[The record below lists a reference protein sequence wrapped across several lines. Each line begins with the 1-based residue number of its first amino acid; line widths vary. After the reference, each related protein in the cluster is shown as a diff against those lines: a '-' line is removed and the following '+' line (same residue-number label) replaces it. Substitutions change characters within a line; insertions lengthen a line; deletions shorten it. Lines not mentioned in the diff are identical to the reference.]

1 MEMDGKNI
9 KKLIDEQTDK
19 LEVPASLQ
27 PEAVVER
34 LEEKAK
40 KKRRSYY
47 KKAAAFAACG
57 VVVLG
62 IGAVGMRDRF
72 SPDNGEML
80 YKTADKGEKIESGAV
95 TAGRID
101 TAEDFDQIYGFIK
114 AERDAQEKDAAAY
127 GAEKN
132 AVSDIASSAQT
143 MQADSTAG
151 VGYSDTNIRQDGVGE
166 GDIAKTDGERLYI
179 LNNQTIEIV
188 GIGQETME
196 KIGEIPLNGEVHFSE
211 FFVEGDR
218 LVAVYGE
225 YPEETGPTGS
235 YPYREYTTAETFDIS
250 DPENPVSL
258 GKITQSGSY
267 HTMRIVDGY
276 VYLFSDFRA
285 DISVLR
291 TDLSG
296 YIPTIQGEYMDS
308 SNIVIPPVKRG
319 SSYTVITSFSLQDPG
334 EETDSKAVFGT
345 AGLCYVS
352 GKNIY
357 ICETEYASKETET
370 DATWIRKLSY
380 ENGELKAVAQAKVQ
394 GVLNDSFSIDE
405 YEGNLRLVT
414 TVTPGFGNS
423 VMPIS
428 QEEDSVQTTE
438 KTVTTNTLYVLDDK
452 LKELS
457 RIEEL
462 APDESIYSARFIGN
476 TGYFVTFRQID
487 PLFSVDLSDPKKP
500 EILGALK
507 IPGFSEYLHPYGD
520 GLLLGIG
527 MDTDPTGMTTN
538 GVKLSMFDVSDPKD
552 VREIQKYVI
561 EGAYSTDAAYNYKV
575 VLADPEKNLIG
586 FTVNAETISYYVFSY
601 GEDGFTCLM
610 QRDMTGYAT
619 NVRAF
624 YVGDRFY
631 LIAGNTVEA
640 YDVHT
645 FEKLDDIVL

>member
-1 MEMDGKNI
+1 
-9 KKLIDEQTDK
+9 
-19 LEVPASLQ
+19 
-27 PEAVVER
+27 
-34 LEEKAK
+34 
-40 KKRRSYY
+40 
-47 KKAAAFAACG
+47 
-57 VVVLG
+57 
-62 IGAVGMRDRF
+62 
-72 SPDNGEML
+72 
-80 YKTADKGEKIESGAV
+80 
-95 TAGRID
+95 
-101 TAEDFDQIYGFIK
+101 
-114 AERDAQEKDAAAY
+114 
-127 GAEKN
+127 
-132 AVSDIASSAQT
+132 
-143 MQADSTAG
+143 
-151 VGYSDTNIRQDGVGE
+151 
-166 GDIAKTDGERLYI
+166 
-179 LNNQTIEIV
+179 
-188 GIGQETME
+188 
-196 KIGEIPLNGEVHFSE
+196 
-211 FFVEGDR
+211 
-218 LVAVYGE
+218 
-225 YPEETGPTGS
+225 
-235 YPYREYTTAETFDIS
+235 
-250 DPENPVSL
+250 
-258 GKITQSGSY
+258 
-267 HTMRIVDGY
+267 MRIVDGY

-476 TGYFVTFRQID
+476 HGY
-487 PLFSVDLSDPKKP
+487 
-500 EILGALK
+500 
-507 IPGFSEYLHPYGD
+507 
-520 GLLLGIG
+520 
-527 MDTDPTGMTTN
+527 
-538 GVKLSMFDVSDPKD
+538 GVF
-552 VREIQKYVI
+552 
-561 EGAYSTDAAYNYKV
+561 
-575 VLADPEKNLIG
+575 
-586 FTVNAETISYYVFSY
+586 
-601 GEDGFTCLM
+601 C
-610 QRDMTGYAT
+610 
-619 NVRAF
+619 
-624 YVGDRFY
+624 
-631 LIAGNTVEA
+631 
-640 YDVHT
+640 
-645 FEKLDDIVL
+645 DI

>member
-1 MEMDGKNI
+1 
-9 KKLIDEQTDK
+9 
-19 LEVPASLQ
+19 
-27 PEAVVER
+27 
-34 LEEKAK
+34 
-40 KKRRSYY
+40 
-47 KKAAAFAACG
+47 
-57 VVVLG
+57 
-62 IGAVGMRDRF
+62 
-72 SPDNGEML
+72 
-80 YKTADKGEKIESGAV
+80 
-95 TAGRID
+95 
-101 TAEDFDQIYGFIK
+101 
-114 AERDAQEKDAAAY
+114 
-127 GAEKN
+127 
-132 AVSDIASSAQT
+132 
-143 MQADSTAG
+143 
-151 VGYSDTNIRQDGVGE
+151 
-166 GDIAKTDGERLYI
+166 
-179 LNNQTIEIV
+179 
-188 GIGQETME
+188 ME

-235 YPYREYTTAETFDIS
+235 YLYREYTTAETFDIS

-476 TGYFVTFRQID
+476 TGYFVTFRQMD

>member
-27 PEAVVER
+27 PEAVVR
-34 LEEKAK
+34 KLEAQAK
-40 KKRRSYY
+40 KKRKAYY
-47 KKAAAFAACG
+47 KKVAAAAACG
-57 VVVLG
+57 MVVLG
-62 IGAVGMRDRF
+62 IGAVGMWER
-72 SPDNGEML
+72 SNPDDGEIL
-80 YKTADKGEKIESGAV
+80 YKTKEKRESSAAVASTIE
-95 TAGRID
+95 
-101 TAEDFDQIYGFIK
+101 TAENYDQIYEFIES
-114 AERDAQEKDAAAY
+114 ERKAQEKTAAAY
-127 GAEKN
+127 GMEEK
-132 AVSDIASSAQT
+132 AVSDTAASAQN
-143 MQADSTAG
+143 MQADSAG
-151 VGYSDTNIRQDGVGE
+151 SAGYSDTNIRQEGVGE
-166 GDIAKTDGERLYI
+166 GDIAKTDGERLYV
-179 LNNQTIEIV
+179 LNNKTIEIV
-188 GIGQETME
+188 GIEQETME
-196 KIGEIPLNGEVHFSE
+196 KVGEIPLNGEVNFSE
-211 FFVEGDR
+211 FFVQGDR
-218 LVAVYGE
+218 LVVVYGD
-225 YPEETGPTGS
+225 YPEETDPSSPYYGT
-235 YPYREYTTAETFDIS
+235 YREYTVAETFDIS
-250 DPENPVSL
+250 DPKKPVSL

-291 TDLSG
+291 KDLWG

-308 SNIVIPPVKRG
+308 SDIVIPSVKHG
-319 SSYTVITSFSLQDPG
+319 NNYTVITSFSLQDPG
-334 EETDSKAVFGT
+334 EKTDSKAVFGT
-345 AGLCYVS
+345 SGICYVS

-380 ENGELKAVAQAKVQ
+380 EKGELKAVAQTKVQ

-423 VMPIS
+423 VMPIA
-428 QEEDSVQTTE
+428 QEGEDVQETE
-438 KTVTTNTLYVLDDK
+438 KIVTTNTLYILDDK

-457 RIEEL
+457 RIEDL
-462 APDESIYSARFIGN
+462 APDESVYSARFIGDA
-476 TGYFVTFRQID
+476 GYFVTFRQID

-538 GVKLSMFDVSDPKD
+538 GVKLSMFDVSNPED
-552 VREIQKYVI
+552 VKEIQKYVI

-586 FTVNAETISYYVFSY
+586 FTVNADTISYYVFSY

-610 QRDMTGYAT
+610 KRDLTGYAT

-631 LIAGNTVEA
+631 LVAGNTVEV